1 MESNNLS
8 KVFAVAGL
16 IDSDLPPIKEQIQ
29 ELAQTLNDETE
40 YIADDGLIYCKKC
53 HGCKVWISRDRKFAA
68 RCICKCEG
76 ERIKKENS
84 EREKQRKI
92 EKAKILRE
100 QSLLVGK
107 YANITFEN
115 TVLNGASETFKA
127 AYKRLKTYSEIA
139 DTALEKGYGIYLYG
153 DCGVGKTHLT
163 ACLANSLFNQGYRV
177 LFTNAFNISKS
188 IRSTYRNRAT
198 ESEES
203 IINSLTSVD
212 FLFIDDLG
220 TEKYVDKD
228 GEDNWLQERLYII
241 FNARLAEKKPT
252 ICTSNLQMSDL
263 VNKRGLQLKTM
274 DRLFE
279 LSSAVIKIEGENYR
293 HKLRKQERLP
303 F

>member
-1 MESNNLS
+1 MENNNLS

-16 IDSDLPPIKEQIQ
+16 IDGDLPPIKEQIQ
-29 ELAQTLNDETE
+29 ELAKTLNSATE
-40 YIADDGLIYCKKC
+40 YIADDGLIYCKRC
-53 HGCKVWISRDRKFAA
+53 HGCKIWISKDGKFAA
-68 RCICKCEG
+68 RCICKCEE
-76 ERIKKENS
+76 ERIKKENN
-84 EREKQRKI
+84 EQEKQRKI
-92 EKAKILRE
+92 ENAKILRE

-107 YANITFEN
+107 YADITFEN
-115 TVLNGASETFKA
+115 AVLNGASESFRA

-139 DTALEKGYGIYLYG
+139 DTVLEKGYGIYLYG

-177 LFTNAFNISKS
+177 LFTNAFNISRS

-203 IINSLTSVD
+203 IISSLTSID

-220 TEKYVDKD
+220 TERYVDKD
-228 GEDNWLQERLYII
+228 GEDNWLQERLYEI

-252 ICTSNLQMSDL
+252 ICTSNLEMSDL

-293 HKLRKQERLP
+293 HKLKQQGKLP

>member
-16 IDSDLPPIKEQIQ
+16 IDGDLPPIKEQIQ
-29 ELAQTLNDETE
+29 ELAETLNRATE

-53 HGCKVWISRDRKFAA
+53 HGCKVWISKDGKFAA
-68 RCICKCEG
+68 RCICKCEE

-84 EREKQRKI
+84 EQEKQRRI

-115 TVLNGASETFKA
+115 TLLNGASESFKA

-139 DTALEKGYGIYLYG
+139 DTVLEKGYGIYLYG

-177 LFTNAFNISKS
+177 LFTNAFNISKR

-203 IINSLTSVD
+203 IINSLTSID

-220 TEKYVDKD
+220 TERYVDKD
-228 GEDNWLQERLYII
+228 GEDNWLQERLYVI

-252 ICTSNLQMSDL
+252 ICTSNLEMSDL

-293 HKLRKQERLP
+293 HKLKQQGKLP